1 MYIYIHICTLF
12 IKLMCTNFRTKSKSL
27 LSKKTLDLPLSRSS
41 SLLKI
46 FLTVTFSSIQDN
58 APHWNT
64 CISVKNNSRTF
75 LLARR
80 ARNAGMF
87 LENEERER
95 ERKIERERET
105 KNGKEKFRISL
116 NLTLSLPFSSL
127 FCSRWSFFLLIF
139 FFSFLPSPLPSS
151 PYVIEIIMSNSFR
164 LKLPRGK
171 ISKVCRGALGIFT
184 EDNFYSRM
192 NSSILNHR
200 LTWQPFR

>member
-1 MYIYIHICTLF
+1 
-12 IKLMCTNFRTKSKSL
+12 MCTNFRTKSKSL

-105 KNGKEKFRISL
+105 KKTERKSFVYPWILRSL
-116 NLTLSLPFSSL
+116 SPFPPFFVHGDHFSSWFFSSL
-127 FCSRWSFFLLIF
+127 FF
-139 FFSFLPSPLPSS
+139 PLPS
-151 PYVIEIIMSNSFR
+151 
-164 LKLPRGK
+164 LP
-171 ISKVCRGALGIFT
+171 LLML
-184 EDNFYSRM
+184 SR
-192 NSSILNHR
+192 
-200 LTWQPFR
+200 

>member
-1 MYIYIHICTLF
+1 MKVRKKFNNSFSNLNFEKNLQSKNDLKTMYIYIHICTLF

-105 KNGKEKFRISL
+105 KKRKGKVSYILESYALYPLFFPFLFTVIIFPPDFFL
-116 NLTLSLPFSSL
+116 LFSSL
-127 FCSRWSFFLLIF
+127 SPPFLSLC
-139 FFSFLPSPLPSS
+139 
-151 PYVIEIIMSNSFR
+151 YR
-164 LKLPRGK
+164 
-171 ISKVCRGALGIFT
+171 
-184 EDNFYSRM
+184 DN
-192 NSSILNHR
+192 NE
-200 LTWQPFR
+200 